1 MFDPDID
8 AAVILCG
15 MNSSLVDAVELAEV
29 IRMPALAGARVV
41 AGLRGM
47 GRSVRSVNVMEVPDI
62 LSWVRPDEL
71 LLTTAYPLRDDPLA
85 LEALVPR
92 LAASGL
98 AGLALKPARYIEAIP
113 PAMIEAADRLD
124 FPVIELPPEASFN
137 EIINSVL
144 RVILNAQAARLQ
156 RSAAIHD
163 RFTAIVLSGGGLR
176 QIAEALADLIER
188 PVAIVDAQDVV
199 QWQTS
204 PGALDGA
211 TGATRASGDAVED
224 PGVVV
229 RHIQVGGDR
238 YGAILVA
245 AGDAPLGADRLEAV
259 EYAATI
265 AALRQV
271 QSRAVIETDR
281 RFQAVCLEE
290 LITGHVADRSALL
303 ERAAAFAWDFGLPR
317 AVLLASVESVHGR
330 PFGDLVG
337 SLEEGSV
344 RHRVAEAARSS
355 LGPQAIVWE
364 RHREIGALVAIAA
377 DGNPATLRAAG
388 TALLTEAAR
397 RLPRVVISVGVGTI
411 AVDPL
416 ALDRSFHEARHA
428 LEIGR
433 WGHGPGQI
441 STFDELG
448 IDRILIRVPA
458 ADIEAYCGSML
469 GALEAYAA
477 DHGTSLVLT
486 LDAFLASRNAAL
498 AARQLYVHTNT
509 LKNRLT
515 RIEEILAVSLRDPG
529 CCLGLSLALRLRRL
543 PAGLRPAVPGAP
555 TAAAAW
561 PAARSRLPP
570 T

>member
-1 MFDPDID
+1 MSEMDTSP
-8 AAVILCG
+8 
-15 MNSSLVDAVELAEV
+15 VDAVALAEV

-41 AGLRGM
+41 AGARGL
-47 GRSVRSVNVMEVPDI
+47 GRPVRSVNVMEVPDI

-71 LLTTAYPLRDDPLA
+71 LLTTAYPLRDDPSA

-92 LAASGL
+92 LADSGL
-98 AGLALKPARYIEAIP
+98 AGLALKPARYIEVIP
-113 PAMIEAADRLD
+113 RAMIEVADRLD
-124 FPVIELPPEASFN
+124 FPVIELPPAASFN

-144 RVILNAQAARLQ
+144 TVILNAQAARLQ

-204 PGALDGA
+204 PWAPDGA
-211 TGATRASGDAVED
+211 AGAARAIRAFGHAAED

-229 RHIQVGGDR
+229 RDIQVGGDR

-245 AGDAPLGADRLEAV
+245 AGDAQLGADRLEAV
-259 EYAATI
+259 EYAATV

-271 QSRAVIETDR
+271 QTRAVIETDR

-290 LITGHVADRSALL
+290 LVTGHVADRSALL
-303 ERAAAFAWDFGLPR
+303 DRAAAFAWDFGLPR
-317 AVLLASVESVHGR
+317 AVLLASVESVDGR
-330 PFGDLVG
+330 PFADLVG
-337 SLEEGSV
+337 SVEEGSL
-344 RHRVAEAARSS
+344 RHRLAETARSS

-364 RHREIGALVAIAA
+364 RHREIGALVAVAA
-377 DGNPATLRAAG
+377 DGNPATVRAAG
-388 TALLTEAAR
+388 TAIRSEAAR
-397 RLPRVVISVGVGTI
+397 RLPGVVVSVGVGTV

-416 ALDRSFHEARHA
+416 VLERSFHEARHA

-458 ADIEAYCGSML
+458 ADIEAYCRSML
-469 GALEAYAA
+469 GALEAY
-477 DHGTSLVLT
+477 DGEHGTSLVLT
-486 LDAFLASRNAAL
+486 LDAYLASRNVAL

-509 LKNRLT
+509 LKNRLA
-515 RIEEILAVSLRDPG
+515 RIEEILAVTLRDPG
-529 CCLGLSLALRLRRL
+529 RCLGLSLALRLRRL
-543 PAGLRPAVPGAP
+543 PAGPRPAVTEAP
-555 TAAAAW
+555 AITE
-561 PAARSRLPP
+561 ARPVASRRLPP
-570 T
+570 A

>member
-1 MFDPDID
+1 MD
-8 AAVILCG
+8 
-15 MNSSLVDAVELAEV
+15 SSLVDAVALSEV

-41 AGLRGM
+41 AGLRGL
-47 GRSVRSVNVMEVPDI
+47 GHPVRSVNVMEVPDI
-62 LSWVRPDEL
+62 LSWVKPDEL
-71 LLTTAYPLRDDPLA
+71 LLTTAYPLREDPSA

-92 LAASGL
+92 LADSGL

-113 PAMIEAADRLD
+113 SAMIEAADRLD
-124 FPVIELPPEASFN
+124 FPVIELPPGASFN

-144 RVILNAQAARLQ
+144 TVILNTQAARLQ

-163 RFTAIVLSGGGLR
+163 RFTSIVLSGGGLR

-188 PVAIVDAQDVV
+188 PVAILDAQDVV
-199 QWQTS
+199 QWQTA
-204 PGALDGA
+204 PGVLDGA
-211 TGATRASGDAVED
+211 AASARAAGATRSAGHDIEE

-245 AGDAPLGADRLEAV
+245 AGDAPLGAARLEAV
-259 EYAATI
+259 EYAATV

-317 AVLLASVESVHGR
+317 AVLLASIESVDGR

-337 SLEEGSV
+337 SVQEGSL

-388 TALLTEAAR
+388 TALRTEAGR
-397 RLPRVVISVGVGTI
+397 RLPGVVVSVGVGTV

-416 ALDRSFHEARHA
+416 VLDRSFHEARHA

-433 WGHGPGQI
+433 WGHGPGQVR
-441 STFDELG
+441 TFDELG

-458 ADIEAYCGSML
+458 GDIDAYCGSML
-469 GALEAYAA
+469 GALEAYDA

-486 LDAFLASRNAAL
+486 LDAFLASRNAAF
-498 AARQLYVHTNT
+498 AARELYVHTNT
-509 LKNRLT
+509 LKNRLA
-515 RIEEILAVSLRDPG
+515 RIEDILAVSLRDPG
-529 CCLGLSLALRLRRL
+529 RCLGLSLALRLRRL
-543 PAGLRPAVPGAP
+543 PAGPRPAVTVVSAAESGAP
-555 TAAAAW
+555 G
-561 PAARSRLPP
+561 
-570 T
+570 